1 MLGLFILSNKMSDQN
16 HRLAEDFTKIA
27 NWKAEEAYKRM
38 MIWVF
43 NPNRLLR
50 LMLGAMWLLFFG
62 FILLEKDVFKG
73 MWIHQYQVGM
83 GKTEWL
89 PTLGVLLAATG
100 WITSAIV
107 TIRNSV
113 KQHTINTLLQ
123 TRLSATYQEYAAK
136 ARAGL
141 KGHTPEF
148 PAPLDKI
155 KNDEDCLAGVE
166 YLLNYIE
173 FMAVG
178 ISHGDLH
185 EAVLKDSM
193 RGIVIRFSA
202 ISQEYIDDCR
212 SRNGLRTYQH
222 LLWLCNRWKE

>member
-1 MLGLFILSNKMSDQN
+1 MQQHD
-16 HRLAEDFTKIA
+16 HHLAENFTKLV
-27 NWKAEEAYKRM
+27 NWKAEEAYKRV

-43 NPNRLLR
+43 NPSRLLR
-50 LMLGAMWLLFFG
+50 LMLGAMWLLFFA
-62 FILLEKDVFKG
+62 FILLEKDMFKG

-83 GKTEWL
+83 SKQDWL
-89 PTLGVLLAATG
+89 PTAGVLLAATG

-123 TRLSATYQEYAAK
+123 TRLSATYQDYAAD

-148 PAPLDKI
+148 PAPLSTI
-155 KNDEDCLAGVE
+155 KASDDCLAGVE

-178 ISHGDLH
+178 IRHGDLH

-193 RGIVIRFSA
+193 RGIVTRFTD

-212 SRNGLRTYQH
+212 ERNGLRTYQH
-222 LLWLCNRWKE
+222 LLWLRDRWKG

>member
-1 MLGLFILSNKMSDQN
+1 MLGLFVYINMSERKYQTV
-16 HRLAEDFTKIA
+16 EEIA
-27 NWKAEEAYKRM
+27 QVAQWMAQEAYKRS
-38 MIWVF
+38 MIWIF

-50 LMLGAMWLLFFG
+50 LMLLMMWLLFFG

-73 MWIHQYQVGM
+73 RWIHQFQVGM
-83 GKTEWL
+83 SKQDWL

-123 TRLSATYQEYAAK
+123 TRLSATYQENAAD
-136 ARAGL
+136 ARTGI
-141 KGHTPEF
+141 KGHTPEN
-148 PAPLDKI
+148 PAPLAKI
-155 KNDEDCLAGVE
+155 KGTPETQSAVE

-178 ISHGDLH
+178 IRHGDLH

-193 RGIVIRFSA
+193 RGIVTRFTA
-202 ISQEYIDDCR
+202 ISEEYIVDVR
-212 SRNGLRTYQH
+212 KVSGPRTFQH
-222 LLWLCNRWKE
+222 LLWLRKRWRD

>member
-1 MLGLFILSNKMSDQN
+1 MSDSN
-16 HRLAEDFTKIA
+16 HRLAEDFTRFA
-27 NWKAEEAYKRM
+27 NFRAEDAYRRI
-38 MIWVF
+38 MIWIF

-50 LMLGAMWLLFFG
+50 LMLGAMWLIFLG

-83 GKTEWL
+83 NKQEWV
-89 PTLGVLLAATG
+89 PTVGVLLAATG

-123 TRLSATYQEYAAK
+123 TRLSATYQDYAAK
-136 ARAGL
+136 ARTGL

-148 PAPLDKI
+148 PASLDKI
-155 KNDEDCLAGVE
+155 KATDNGLAGTE

-178 ISHGDLH
+178 IRHGDLH

-193 RGIVIRFSA
+193 RGIVTRFTS

-212 SRNGLRTYQH
+212 SKNGLRTYQH
-222 LLWLCNRWKE
+222 LLWLRNRWRD